1 LAESDT
7 LDIVDFDQL
16 LEKRATRIVMREV
29 NGTAEEF
36 AEAVDRLG
44 LHEVSYSVGW
54 SNWLDIAPDGVSK
67 ASGLELVESELG
79 IDHELTIG
87 AGDGLNDIEMIEW
100 VHHGIVMGQ
109 SKDVLKQHASVV
121 TKSVDD
127 DGLAVALVD
136 YFDLDAKV
144 LSLTGSRATH
154 G

>member
-1 LAESDT
+1 
-7 LDIVDFDQL
+7 
-16 LEKRATRIVMREV
+16 
-29 NGTAEEF
+29 
-36 AEAVDRLG
+36 
-44 LHEVSYSVGW
+44 
-54 SNWLDIAPDGVSK
+54 
-67 ASGLELVESELG
+67 
-79 IDHELTIG
+79 
-87 AGDGLNDIEMIEW
+87 
-100 VHHGIVMGQ
+100 MGQ